1 LKEIAPHTTHLAL
14 LFNTA
19 TGAPLQL
26 FMPSIQ
32 AAASSLNVQVNA
44 APVLTRDEIES
55 VIAGQARDP
64 GGGVVVMPSAFS
76 VANRDL
82 IIALTA
88 RYGVPAIYFN
98 RLFAESGGLIVYAAD
113 FIEQFRVAAEYVAR
127 ILRGANPGE
136 LPVQNP
142 TKYELLI
149 NLKTAKALGLDVPLN
164 LQQIADE
171 VIE

>member
-1 LKEIAPHTTHLAL
+1 
-14 LFNTA
+14 
-19 TGAPLQL
+19 
-26 FMPSIQ
+26 
-32 AAASSLNVQVNA
+32 
-44 APVLTRDEIES
+44 
-55 VIAGQARDP
+55 
-64 GGGVVVMPSAFS
+64 MPSAFS